1 MTRLLQGR
9 MKANPERGASLVE
22 TMIAAA
28 VGLIITAA
36 AVDVFVLHQSHFLA
50 ERARSESQQDIRGG
64 INLMGAE
71 LRLASPITSMQVQE
85 IVFRANV
92 NGVQGTVLGHIAQGQ
107 TSAQVTPSNGWVR
120 GKTVRFCSLS
130 TCEDHRL
137 AHDATS
143 GFLAL
148 LDAIRHDFPAGSQVE
163 VINEVR
169 YYLSRTSS
177 VNQKLM
183 REVDRG
189 ANPLIEQVIAWLN
202 HGQLPG
208 HEQGN
213 VPPVFKGSVTAPDVI
228 YDAGRVGD
236 DRFLNDTTSGVFR
249 TLAELGRIEQIIVYG
264 SSRPEGLCTVQ
275 VISQVQGGVRRSA

>member
-1 MTRLLQGR
+1 MTRLLQGHR
-9 MKANPERGASLVE
+9 KANPERGASLVE

-36 AVDVFVLHQSHFLA
+36 AVDVFVLHHSQFLA
-50 ERARSESQQDIRGG
+50 QRARSESQQDIRGG

-71 LRLASPITSMQVQE
+71 LRLASPITSMQAE
-85 IVFRANV
+85 ELVFLANV
-92 NGVQGTVLGHIAQGQ
+92 NDVQGTVLVPIAQDQ

-130 TCEDHRL
+130 ACEDHRL

-143 GFLAL
+143 GL
-148 LDAIRHDFPAGSQVE
+148 LVLWDAVRHDCPAGSQVA

-183 REVDRG
+183 REVDHG
-189 ANPLIEQVIAWLN
+189 ANPLIEHVEKLSLSYFKDD
-202 HGQLPG
+202 GQLADRSEDIRLIRLDLRTSSIDG
-208 HEQGN
+208 HR
-213 VPPVFKGSVTAPDVI
+213 
-228 YDAGRVGD
+228 GRI
-236 DRFLNDTTSGVFR
+236 FR
-249 TLAELGRIEQIIVYG
+249 THRQDM
-264 SSRPEGLCTVQ
+264 
-275 VISQVQGGVRRSA
+275 GVRAL